1 MKWSNILLFLTP
13 VLANVSELPQNITSS
28 PCTDQNHLFL
38 VPGVLTAGGTNRACL
53 SRFHPEGSARMLLT
67 LLVKG
72 ESVSAMRQLNPGD
85 GGCLDISVPLQPNS
99 KAELVVNIRYPE
111 ASCTWERRVPLR
123 ISSGRLLIIH
133 TERAKYRPGDLVR
146 FRLIALKADLTPA
159 HTNIDEIWLEGPRG
173 AWEGTRLAQWPRVRT
188 RFGIAQ
194 QQYQL
199 DELAPVGKWTLRAR
213 LGDGTQGSAFFSVA
227 NYEVPPFQLSVR
239 HAPRILRT
247 SERLVWT
254 VCVRYPW
261 SEAVEG
267 MLVIRIRGAGSAGGI
282 RTATRLRARACHRHA
297 AAARRIGLMG
307 DAPPDVIIADFS
319 FQEEGTRIWQNTTV
333 VSQVVDDPV
342 TLEFLTKQGTVVSS
356 GLPYKLKVK
365 ATRWDDKPASNETVR
380 ICKSPANSIDTIH
393 VGNSSCIDSLTDEKG
408 IARVM
413 FTADGS
419 PFYVFRASTNSTS
432 ATLHL
437 TVGSGRAALGP
448 LRAPTRSRTLVPLY
462 VNIPDVSKPLTVHF
476 VVITRGGIIYRWG
489 ATTQCPTSTDQVL
502 TASRDSTC
510 QSNNI
515 RHQPGKIT
523 KFSDWPNM
531 ANTSWNI
538 NSSNPELWANMGKF
552 GSFQN
557 FAPNASSDV
566 LDSLLDGQ
574 LLKIMLPIK
583 VTHQMCPDSHLV
595 AYFYHGHELISASK
609 HFEMDECFVNKVE
622 LSWSTRQALPGS
634 IANLH
639 ISTPGPALCAL
650 SVIDTASK
658 WVQPVENIKDL
669 ILRNLRKLMDSHR
682 NMTEYDA
689 AGECFFSEDSP
700 SAASLAEAWLAGAGV
715 RLAGGARGARGGCAP
730 AALVAGE
737 NASRSDFSEAWLW
750 RLVAVGANGSVVA
763 SARTPDSITRFEAS
777 ALCLAK
783 TGVAVSQPAV
793 LQVFREF
800 FLHADG
806 PRRLRRGDDAVVR
819 YRLFNYLY
827 RPLSVHI
834 EALAEP
840 HLSGA
845 ESRRGCVAARAALSG
860 RLQLRARRP
869 GAARLALRAAAAA
882 AGGGCGA
889 TADVEV
895 TDEVIIEIQVDP
907 EGVPVQEHKS
917 IMLCGRDRGV
927 GGSTE
932 SEVKWNW
939 SKADIVPGTESVT
952 LWAASD
958 LTGPLLA
965 DADSLTQLPR
975 GCGEQN
981 MARLATN
988 LLALSLLHP
997 DSSAA
1002 YIAKDHVARGFA
1014 RQMQYS
1020 HPGGG
1025 FSAFGSSDP
1034 RPSTWL
1040 TAFCV
1045 RYLRRAHQVI
1055 SPGELVPSAVELAER
1070 WLLSQQMENGCFR
1083 NEGQVFHRELKGGLN
1098 EDGDIAN
1105 VALTA
1110 YVITSLIESSG
1121 PLSFTVIQNS
1131 LSCLRAL
1138 PPKKASKAYT
1148 YSLVTYAYLRI
1159 RRYERELRESNE
1171 AGENSLVDE
1180 EMKELIGLMKMAK
1193 RKGDLVWWESGS
1205 LSASVEATGYALLS
1219 LGECVRAGAGRA
1231 GGAGGAGGAACAAC
1245 AGGAAAWLAA
1255 RANPAGGFVSTQDT
1269 LVALEGLSRW
1279 SSAVPSS
1286 TNLTL
1291 IIRSGVITKA
1301 LHVSSSSRLP
1311 QVVKL
1316 PVGDVSVSADGTG
1329 CSVIQATRL
1338 YNSLSVD
1345 EKRDKLLKAQVSVLT
1360 DGPFNCDGNTTCFCA
1375 AVVEVC
1381 VQWSDQFPEMALLEV
1396 SLPGGYGADT
1406 ALLYKMHLDTRTLVR
1421 RIEVS
1426 SNNGRVILY
1435 LGAHASPDTSHE
1447 CYKIHAVGPKVRT
1460 KPAYAK
1466 IVDYYRPDI
1475 NDIQMYTIPEECPP
1489 RISHENNDYITS
1501 DNIFNKAKSLNG
1513 DIIITHDFS
1522 FEDIPEGIPLED
1534 PLYDNLTERKDKIN
1548 TSAPDTNKP
1557 VDFENEIISDDEF
1570 KYTRKDRTRKI
1581 DTNDVYA
1588 IEDNVTKPDEQQ
1600 ELKKSLDTEKEQNA
1614 IIYKHD
1620 ENKRDAEME
1629 DVSLEIP
1636 KEKKDKK
1643 ATSINNAIKI
1653 NETSKRNEEEILLNN
1668 ENKNKQA
1675 DISAMY
1681 IDKDAQKADLQTNTG
1696 EKERVATDAFPNFHV
1711 IDTEKDLEVPSGV
1724 EGPVPSYVLPPEN
1737 FVFQGRSGEPYYQ
1750 RPDNKLHVTPNNA
1763 YYINPYFNQKYYSSR
1778 NI

>member
-1 MKWSNILLFLTP
+1 MKWSNLLLLLTP

-28 PCTDQNHLFL
+28 PCTDKNHLFL

-53 SRFHPEGSARMLLT
+53 SRFHPEGPARMLLT
-67 LLVKG
+67 LMVNG
-72 ESVSAMRQLNPGD
+72 ESVSALRQLNPGD

-99 KAELVVNIRYPE
+99 KAELVVNVRYPE

-173 AWEGTRLAQWPRVRT
+173 AWEGTRLSQWSRVRT

-199 DELAPVGKWTLRAR
+199 DELAPVGKWTIRAR
-213 LGDGTQGSAFFSVA
+213 LADGTQGSALFSVA
-227 NYEVPPFQLSVR
+227 NYELPPFQLTVR
-239 HAPRILRT
+239 HSPRILRS

-282 RTATRLRARACHRHA
+282 RTATKLRARACHRHA

-307 DAPPDVIIADFS
+307 DTPPDVVIADFS
-319 FQEEGTRIWQNTTV
+319 FQEEGTRVWQNTTV
-333 VSQVVDDPV
+333 ISQVVDNPI

-380 ICKSPANSIDTIH
+380 ICKSPAKSIDTIN

-437 TVGSGRAALGP
+437 TVGSGKAALGP

-462 VNIPDVSKPLTVHF
+462 VNIPDVSRPLTVHF

-502 TASRDSTC
+502 TASRDSIC
-510 QSNNI
+510 QSNI
-515 RHQPGKIT
+515 RHQPSQIT
-523 KFSDWPNM
+523 KSWPNM
-531 ANTSWNI
+531 ANTSNI
-538 NSSNPELWANMGKF
+538 FNEHLTNMGKTSNVANEHWANMGKF
-552 GSFQN
+552 GSF
-557 FAPNASSDV
+557 PNYAINATNSDV

-595 AYFYHGHELISASK
+595 AYFYHGDELISASK

-622 LSWSTRQALPGS
+622 LSWETRQALPGS

-639 ISTPGPALCAL
+639 ITTPGPALCAL

-658 WVQPVENIKDL
+658 WVQPGENIKDL
-669 ILRNLRKLMDSHR
+669 ILRNLRKLVDGHR

-689 AGECFFSEDSP
+689 AGECFFSEDTP
-700 SAASLAEAWLAGAGV
+700 SASSLAELWLAGAGV
-715 RLAGGARGARGGCAP
+715 RLAGGVRGKCGP
-730 AALVAGE
+730 ATLVAGDTVP
-737 NASRSDFSEAWLW
+737 RSDFSEAWLW
-750 RLVAVGANGSVVA
+750 RLIAVGSNGSVVA

-783 TGVAVSQPAV
+783 TGVAISQPAV

-806 PRRLRRGDDAVVR
+806 PRRLRRGDEAVVR

-827 RPLSVHI
+827 QPLSVQI
-834 EALAEP
+834 QILSDP
-840 HLSGA
+840 HLSG
-845 ESRRGCVAARAALSG
+845 SSSQQGCVSARSSLSG
-860 RLQLRARRP
+860 RIQVSARVA
-869 GAARLALRAAAAA
+869 GNARLSIRATAT
-882 AGGGCGA
+882 GGCNDTSA
-889 TADVEV
+889 EKVS
-895 TDEVIIEIQVDP
+895 DEVIVQIQVDP
-907 EGVPVQEHKS
+907 EGLPIQEHKS
-917 IMLCGRDRGV
+917 IMLCGRGV
-927 GGSTE
+927 PGSTE

-939 SKADIVPGTESVT
+939 LKADIVPGTESVT

-965 DADSLTQLPR
+965 DADALTQLPR

-1014 RQMQYS
+1014 RQLQYS
-1020 HPGGG
+1020 HPQGG
-1025 FSAFGSSDP
+1025 FSAFGPSDP
-1034 RPSTWL
+1034 KPSTWL

-1045 RYLRRAHQVI
+1045 RYLRKAHQII
-1055 SPGELVPSAVELAER
+1055 SPNEPIPSVVERAER

-1110 YVITSLIESSG
+1110 YVITSLIESVT
-1121 PLSFTVIQNS
+1121 LSHSVIQNS

-1138 PPKKASKAYT
+1138 PPKKSKAYT
-1148 YSLVTYAYLRI
+1148 YSLVNYAYSRI

-1171 AGENSLVDE
+1171 AGENMLVDE
-1180 EMKELIGLMKMAK
+1180 EMRELVGLLKMAR
-1193 RKGDLVWWESGS
+1193 RKGDFVWWESGS
-1205 LSASVEATGYALLS
+1205 LSTSIEATGYALLS
-1219 LGECVRAGAGRA
+1219 LSECLLSVRAACVSDALRA
-1231 GGAGGAGGAACAAC
+1231 TR
-1245 AGGAAAWLAA
+1245 WLAA
-1255 RANPAGGFVSTQDT
+1255 HANPAGGFVSTQDT
-1269 LVALEGLSRW
+1269 LVALEGLARW
-1279 SSAVPSS
+1279 SSMVPPS

-1291 IIRSGVITKA
+1291 IIRSGVITK
-1301 LHVSSSSRLP
+1301 LLQVSSSNKLP
-1311 QVVKL
+1311 EVVKM

-1329 CSVIQATRL
+1329 CSLIQATRL
-1338 YNSLSVD
+1338 YNTLTVD
-1345 EKRDKLLKAQVSVLT
+1345 EKRDKLLKVQVSVHT

-1381 VQWSDQFPEMALLEV
+1381 AHWSDQFPEMALLEV

-1406 ALLYKMHLDTRTLVR
+1406 ALLYKMHLNTNTLVR
-1421 RIEVS
+1421 RIEVTS
-1426 SNNGRVILY
+1426 TNSRIVLY
-1435 LGAHASPDTSHE
+1435 LGAHTPPETSHE

-1466 IVDYYRPDI
+1466 ILDYYRPEV
-1475 NDIQMYTIPEECPP
+1475 NDIQTYTIPEECPP
-1489 RISHENNDYITS
+1489 RISHESNDYITS

-1534 PLYDNLTERKDKIN
+1534 PLYDNLTERKDDQIDHS
-1548 TSAPDTNKP
+1548 TSDTKP
-1557 VDFENEIISDDEF
+1557 VDYENEILSKEEF
-1570 KYTRKDRTRKI
+1570 KYIRKDRNRKI
-1581 DTNDVYA
+1581 DNNEVYA
-1588 IEDNVTKPDEQQ
+1588 IDDNITQPEEQQ
-1600 ELKKSLDTEKEQNA
+1600 ELKQNNIEKENDQNK
-1614 IIYKHD
+1614 IYQHE
-1620 ENKRDAEME
+1620 ENKRDAQLKDQNNMNI
-1629 DVSLEIP
+1629 EIA
-1636 KEKKDKK
+1636 KDLVNNDTTNNIKNETKDKEVDNK
-1643 ATSINNAIKI
+1643 TDEVVLFNK
-1653 NETSKRNEEEILLNN
+1653 
-1668 ENKNKQA
+1668 ENNKQ
-1675 DISAMY
+1675 DITVMY
-1681 IDKDAQKADLQTNTG
+1681 MDANKQTDF
-1696 EKERVATDAFPNFHV
+1696 KEEQRVATDAFPNFHV
-1711 IDTEKDLEVPSGV
+1711 IDSEKDLEVPTGV
-1724 EGPVPSYVLPPEN
+1724 EGPVPSYALPPEN
-1737 FVFQGRSGEPYYQ
+1737 FVFNGRSGEPYYQ
-1750 RPDNKLHVTPNNA
+1750 RPEPKLHITPTNA
-1763 YYINPYFNQKYYSSR
+1763 YFINPYYNQKYYSSR
-1778 NI
+1778 NL